1 MIVDTKQ
8 IVSITDANQ
17 NFSKATRIADE
28 NGIVVVF
35 KNNRPK
41 YKLINLEVEPDLEL
55 TSTRRS
61 MWWPAALCNG
71 SSLRFWS
78 LRNDQ
83 VFKRKGFA
91 APSVDC

>member
-28 NGIVVVF
+28 NGIAMVF

-55 TSTRRS
+55 TDDEKIDVVARRI
-61 MWWPAALCNG
+61 MQRFKPAFLELA
-71 SSLRFWS
+71 
-78 LRNDQ
+78 
-83 VFKRKGFA
+83 K
-91 APSVDC
+91 

>member
-28 NGIVVVF
+28 NGIAVVF

-41 YKLINLEVEPDLEL
+41 YKLINLEVEPDLEKIDVVA
-55 TSTRRS
+55 RRI
-61 MWWPAALCNG
+61 MQRFKPAFLELA
-71 SSLRFWS
+71 
-78 LRNDQ
+78 
-83 VFKRKGFA
+83 K
-91 APSVDC
+91 